1 MFHICQHNEG
11 SICSYE
17 EDKLDWVLLFTWWKI
32 LGVWPV
38 MKVETVIK
46 TNEKYLFPKL
56 AYTKDCLVGCDM
68 GQSTLLLSFDWPFCF
83 FIVYNVSAS

>member
-1 MFHICQHNEG
+1 
-11 SICSYE
+11 
-17 EDKLDWVLLFTWWKI
+17 
-32 LGVWPV
+32 

-56 AYTKDCLVGCDM
+56 AYTKDCLVECDM

-83 FIVYNVSAS
+83 FIVYNVSTS